1 MGSIWNLISKYGLK
15 VRIFTPQSQLWRKE
29 DGDRFGVV
37 AEQAFGRKGMF
48 YSIPIKVRLVSVA
61 MSGLLEEE
69 EEGLCAYEV
78 FRIKS
83 LEQRNRKSSHRDS
96 ADV

>member
-1 MGSIWNLISKYGLK
+1 M
-15 VRIFTPQSQLWRKE
+15 
-29 DGDRFGVV
+29 

-48 YSIPIKVRLVSVA
+48 YSIPIKVRLMKVA
-61 MSGLLEEE
+61 MSGLLEE

-83 LEQRNRKSSHRDS
+83 LERRNRKSSHRDS